1 MINLQKLLT
10 TDVDATSGVQTGV
23 GKTSGDTAQDFLAL
37 LAGALGG
44 KTLTGTDAEGKTTLT
59 LADLQAASGKSLK
72 NLRALSSDDAQ
83 SPAQKLADL
92 LARQTAK
99 TDGDTLTLTT
109 DSKTQVQTLLSGLTP
124 ETKNSVLA
132 ALGKTNTAT
141 DTTIKSATDDDSSD
155 LNEEELAG
163 LSALMAML
171 PHQQTAQLAPTK
183 SSADVSTA
191 ANSALGATKRS
202 GVDLAN
208 LAAGAQ
214 KGDNANTAAQGTSLS
229 AGGSDTAQQQAGI
242 FGSALA
248 PAAKQ
253 DADNATMTINTTASI
268 APVISN
274 ASSAQA
280 SAPISSAVLSAPLG
294 SSEWQQTLSQHV
306 TMFTRQGQQSA
317 ELHLH
322 PEDLGQVQ
330 ISLKLDDNLAQ
341 IQMVSPHSHVRQALE
356 AALPTLRTSLAENG
370 IQLGQSSISSES
382 FAGQQQSFSQQ
393 QQSSR
398 TGGGSNLA
406 AEEDEPLIVPAS
418 LQSAARG
425 NGAVDIFA

>member
-1 MINLQKLLT
+1 MISLQKLLT
-10 TDVDATSGVQTGV
+10 TDVDATTGVQTGA

-44 KTLTGTDAEGKTTLT
+44 KTATGTGADGETTLT

-83 SPAQKLADL
+83 TPAQKLADI

-99 TDGDTLTLTT
+99 TDTSALTT

-124 ETKNSVLA
+124 ETKSSVLA
-132 ALGKTNTAT
+132 ALGKSDTA
-141 DTTIKSATDDDSSD
+141 SDDSSD
-155 LNEEELAG
+155 LSDEELAG

-171 PHQQTAQLAPTK
+171 PHQQTAQLTPTK
-183 SSADVSTA
+183 SATDVATA
-191 ANSALGATKRS
+191 ANSALGATKRT
-202 GVDLAN
+202 GVDLAS
-208 LAAGAQ
+208 LAASAQ
-214 KGDNANTAAQGTSLS
+214 KGDSDNTALKGNNLS
-229 AGGSDTAQQQAGI
+229 VGDDAQQQAGI

-253 DADNATMTINTTASI
+253 DADNATMTINTSASI

-280 SAPISSAVLSAPLG
+280 SAPVSSAVLSAPLG
-294 SSEWQQTLSQHV
+294 SNEWQQTLSQHV

-317 ELHLH
+317 ELRLH

-330 ISLKLDDNLAQ
+330 ISLKLDDNNLAQ

-398 TGGGSNLA
+398 AGSGNTLTT
-406 AEEDEPLIVPAS
+406 EEDEPLIAPAS
-418 LQSAARG
+418 LQSVARG

>member
-59 LADLQAASGKSLK
+59 LADLQAAGGKSLK

-99 TDGDTLTLTT
+99 TDTDTLTT

-124 ETKNSVLA
+124 ETKSSVLA

-141 DTTIKSATDDDSSD
+141 DTAIKSATDDDSSD
-155 LNEEELAG
+155 LSEEELAG

-183 SSADVSTA
+183 STADVSTA

-202 GVDLAN
+202 GVDLAS
-208 LAAGAQ
+208 LAANAQ
-214 KGDNANTAAQGTSLS
+214 KGDNANTALHVTTPS
-229 AGGSDTAQQQAGI
+229 AGDDTAQQQAGI

-425 NGAVDIFA
+425 NSAVDIFA

>member
-99 TDGDTLTLTT
+99 TDTDTLTT

-124 ETKNSVLA
+124 ETKSSVLA
-132 ALGKTNTAT
+132 ALGKTNIAT
-141 DTTIKSATDDDSSD
+141 DTAIKSATDDDSSD

-183 SSADVSTA
+183 STADVSTA

-202 GVDLAN
+202 GVDLAS

-214 KGDNANTAAQGTSLS
+214 KGDNANTALHVTTPS
-229 AGGSDTAQQQAGI
+229 AGDDTAQQQAGI

>member
-1 MINLQKLLT
+1 MISLQKLLT
-10 TDVDATSGVQTGV
+10 TDVDATSGVQSGA

-44 KTLTGTDAEGKTTLT
+44 KTATGTGTDGETTLT

-83 SPAQKLADL
+83 TPAQKLADV

-99 TDGDTLTLTT
+99 TDTTALTT

-124 ETKNSVLA
+124 ETKSSVLA
-132 ALGKTNTAT
+132 ALGKSDTA
-141 DTTIKSATDDDSSD
+141 SDDSSD
-155 LNEEELAG
+155 LSDEELAG

-183 SSADVSTA
+183 SATDVATA
-191 ANSALGATKRS
+191 ANSALGATKRT
-202 GVDLAN
+202 GVDLAS
-208 LAAGAQ
+208 LAASAQ
-214 KGDNANTAAQGTSLS
+214 KGDSDNTALKGNNLS
-229 AGGSDTAQQQAGI
+229 VGDDAQQQAGI

-253 DADNATMTINTTASI
+253 DADNATMTINTSASI

-280 SAPISSAVLSAPLG
+280 SAPVSSAVLSAPLG
-294 SSEWQQTLSQHV
+294 SNEWQQTLSQHV

-317 ELHLH
+317 ELRLH

-330 ISLKLDDNLAQ
+330 ISLKLDDNNLAQ

-356 AALPTLRTSLAENG
+356 AALPTLRTSLAESG

-398 TGGGSNLA
+398 TGSGNTLTT
-406 AEEDEPLIVPAS
+406 EEDEPLIAPAS
-418 LQSAARG
+418 LQSVARG

>member
-1 MINLQKLLT
+1 MISLQKLLT
-10 TDVDATSGVQTGV
+10 TDVDATSGVQSGA

-44 KTLTGTDAEGKTTLT
+44 KAATGTGADGETTLT

-83 SPAQKLADL
+83 TPAQKLADI

-99 TDGDTLTLTT
+99 TDTSALTT

-124 ETKNSVLA
+124 ETKSSVLA
-132 ALGKTNTAT
+132 ALGKSDTA
-141 DTTIKSATDDDSSD
+141 SDDSSD
-155 LNEEELAG
+155 LSDEELAG

-171 PHQQTAQLAPTK
+171 PHQQTAQLTPTK
-183 SSADVSTA
+183 SAADVSTA
-191 ANSALGATKRS
+191 ANSALGATKRT
-202 GVDLAN
+202 GLDLAS
-208 LAAGAQ
+208 LAASAQ
-214 KGDNANTAAQGTSLS
+214 KGDSDNTALKGNNLS
-229 AGGSDTAQQQAGI
+229 AGDDAQQQAGI

-253 DADNATMTINTTASI
+253 DADNATMTINTSASI

-274 ASSAQA
+274 ALSAQA
-280 SAPISSAVLSAPLG
+280 SAPVSSAVLSAPLG
-294 SSEWQQTLSQHV
+294 SNEWQQTLSQHV

-317 ELHLH
+317 ELRLH

-330 ISLKLDDNLAQ
+330 ISLKLDDNNLAQ

-356 AALPTLRTSLAENG
+356 AALPTLRTSLAESG

-398 TGGGSNLA
+398 AGSGNTLTT
-406 AEEDEPLIVPAS
+406 EEDEPLIAPAS
-418 LQSAARG
+418 LQSVARG

>member
-99 TDGDTLTLTT
+99 TDTDTLTT

-124 ETKNSVLA
+124 ETKSSVLA

-141 DTTIKSATDDDSSD
+141 DTAIKSATDDDSSD

-183 SSADVSTA
+183 STADVSTA

-202 GVDLAN
+202 GVDLAS
-208 LAAGAQ
+208 LAANAQ
-214 KGDNANTAAQGTSLS
+214 KGDNANTALHVTAPS
-229 AGGSDTAQQQAGI
+229 AGDDTAQQQAGI

-425 NGAVDIFA
+425 NSAVDIFA

>member
-37 LAGALGG
+37 LAGALSG

-72 NLRALSSDDAQ
+72 NLRAFSSDDAQ

-99 TDGDTLTLTT
+99 TDTDTLTT

-124 ETKNSVLA
+124 ETKSSVLA
-132 ALGKTNTAT
+132 ALGKTNTA
-141 DTTIKSATDDDSSD
+141 IKSATDDDSSD

-183 SSADVSTA
+183 STADVSTA

-202 GVDLAN
+202 GVDLAS
-208 LAAGAQ
+208 LAASAQ
-214 KGDNANTAAQGTSLS
+214 KGDNANTALHVTAPS
-229 AGGSDTAQQQAGI
+229 AGDDTAQQQAGI

-425 NGAVDIFA
+425 NSAVDIFA

>member
-1 MINLQKLLT
+1 MINLQKLLS

-83 SPAQKLADL
+83 SPAQKLAEL

-99 TDGDTLTLTT
+99 TDTLTT
-109 DSKTQVQTLLSGLTP
+109 DGKTQVQALLSGLTP
-124 ETKNSVLA
+124 ETKSGVLS
-132 ALGKTNTAT
+132 ALGKTDA
-141 DTTIKSATDDDSSD
+141 ATDDDSSD
-155 LNEEELAG
+155 LSEEELAG

-171 PHQQTAQLAPTK
+171 PHQQTAQLTPTK
-183 SSADVSTA
+183 STADVATA
-191 ANSALGATKRS
+191 ASSALGATKRS
-202 GVDLAN
+202 GIDLAN

-214 KGDNANTAAQGTSLS
+214 KGGNANTAAHGTDLS
-229 AGGSDTAQQQAGI
+229 AGDDVAQQHAGI

-253 DADNATMTINTTASI
+253 DADNAAMTINTTASV
-268 APVISN
+268 APVVSN

-294 SSEWQQTLSQHV
+294 SHEWQQTLSQHV

-393 QQSSR
+393 QHSSR
-398 TGGGSNLA
+398 AGGGNNLA
-406 AEEDEPLIVPAS
+406 TEDDEPLIAPAS
-418 LQSAARG
+418 LQSTARG

>member
-1 MINLQKLLT
+1 MINLQKLLS

-44 KTLTGTDAEGKTTLT
+44 KTLTGTDAEGKTTFT

-92 LARQTAK
+92 LARQTVK
-99 TDGDTLTLTT
+99 TDTDTLTT
-109 DSKTQVQTLLSGLTP
+109 DGKTQVQALLSGLTP
-124 ETKNSVLA
+124 ETKSGVLA
-132 ALGKTNTAT
+132 ALGKTETGTAT
-141 DTTIKSATDDDSSD
+141 HAATDDDSSD
-155 LNEEELAG
+155 LSEEELAG

-171 PHQQTAQLAPTK
+171 PHQQTAQLTPTK
-183 SSADVSTA
+183 STADVATA
-191 ANSALGATKRS
+191 ASSAVGATKRS
-202 GVDLAN
+202 GVDLAT

-214 KGDNANTAAQGTSLS
+214 KGDNANTAAHGTDLS
-229 AGGSDTAQQQAGI
+229 AGDDVAQQHASI
-242 FGSALA
+242 FGSTLA

-253 DADNATMTINTTASI
+253 DADNAAMTINTTASV
-268 APVISN
+268 APVVSN

-294 SSEWQQTLSQHV
+294 SHEWQQTLSQHV

-393 QQSSR
+393 QHSSR
-398 TGGGSNLA
+398 TGGGNDLA
-406 AEEDEPLIVPAS
+406 TEDDEPLIAPAS
-418 LQSAARG
+418 LQSTARG

>member
-37 LAGALGG
+37 LAGALSG

-99 TDGDTLTLTT
+99 TDADTLTT

-132 ALGKTNTAT
+132 ALGKTDTT
-141 DTTIKSATDDDSSD
+141 SGTTIKSATDDDSSD

-183 SSADVSTA
+183 STADVSTA

-214 KGDNANTAAQGTSLS
+214 KGDNANTAAHGTSLS
-229 AGGSDTAQQQAGI
+229 AGSDTAQQQAGI

-274 ASSAQA
+274 ASSAQT

>member
-99 TDGDTLTLTT
+99 TDTDTLTT

-124 ETKNSVLA
+124 ETKSSVLA

-141 DTTIKSATDDDSSD
+141 DTAIKSATDDDSSD

-171 PHQQTAQLAPTK
+171 PHQQTAQLAPAK
-183 SSADVSTA
+183 STADVSTA

-202 GVDLAN
+202 GVDLAS
-208 LAAGAQ
+208 LAASAQ
-214 KGDNANTAAQGTSLS
+214 KGDNANTALHVTTPS
-229 AGGSDTAQQQAGI
+229 AGDDTAQQQAGI

-425 NGAVDIFA
+425 NSAVDIFA

>member
-1 MINLQKLLT
+1 MINLQKLLSI
-10 TDVDATSGVQTGV
+10 DVDATSGVQTGV

-99 TDGDTLTLTT
+99 TDTDTLTT

-124 ETKNSVLA
+124 ETKSSVLA

-141 DTTIKSATDDDSSD
+141 DTAIKSGTDDDSSD

-183 SSADVSTA
+183 STADVSTA

-202 GVDLAN
+202 GVDLAS
-208 LAAGAQ
+208 LAASAQ
-214 KGDNANTAAQGTSLS
+214 KGDNANTALHVTTPS
-229 AGGSDTAQQQAGI
+229 AGDDTAQQQAGI

>member
-37 LAGALGG
+37 LAGALSG

-99 TDGDTLTLTT
+99 TDTDTLTT

-124 ETKNSVLA
+124 ETKSSVLA

-171 PHQQTAQLAPTK
+171 PHQQTAQLAPAK
-183 SSADVSTA
+183 STADVSTA

-202 GVDLAN
+202 GVDLAS
-208 LAAGAQ
+208 LAASAQ
-214 KGDNANTAAQGTSLS
+214 KGDNANTALHVTTPS
-229 AGGSDTAQQQAGI
+229 AGDDTAQQQAGI

-425 NGAVDIFA
+425 NSAVDIFA

>member
-1 MINLQKLLT
+1 MISLQKLVT
-10 TDVDATSGVQTGV
+10 TDADATSGVQTGAS
-23 GKTSGDTAQDFLAL
+23 KTSGDTAQDFLAL

-44 KTLTGTDAEGKTTLT
+44 KTATGTGTDGETTLT

-83 SPAQKLADL
+83 TPAQKLADL

-99 TDGDTLTLTT
+99 TDTDTLTT

-124 ETKNSVLA
+124 ETKSGVLA
-132 ALGKTNTAT
+132 ALGKS
-141 DTTIKSATDDDSSD
+141 DTATDDDSSN
-155 LNEEELAG
+155 LSEEELAG

-171 PHQQTAQLAPTK
+171 PHQQTTQLAQTK
-183 SSADVSTA
+183 STSDVATA
-191 ANSALGATKRS
+191 ANSALGATKRT
-202 GVDLAN
+202 GVDVAALAGN
-208 LAAGAQ
+208 AQ
-214 KGDNANTAAQGTSLS
+214 KGHSDNSALQTTSLS
-229 AGGSDTAQQQAGI
+229 TATGDDAQLQLQQQAGI
-242 FGSALA
+242 FGSAQA

-253 DADNATMTINTTASI
+253 DADNAAMTINTTASI
-268 APVISN
+268 APVVSN

-280 SAPISSAVLSAPLG
+280 SAPVSSAVLSSPLG
-294 SSEWQQTLSQHV
+294 SAEWQQTLSQHV

-317 ELHLH
+317 ELRLH

-330 ISLKLDDNLAQ
+330 ISLKLDDNNLAQ

-398 TGGGSNLA
+398 TGGGNNLTT
-406 AEEDEPLIVPAS
+406 EEDEPLIAPAS
-418 LQSAARG
+418 LQSVARG

>member
-99 TDGDTLTLTT
+99 TDTDTLTT

-124 ETKNSVLA
+124 ETKSSVLA

-141 DTTIKSATDDDSSD
+141 DTAIKSATDDDSSD

-183 SSADVSTA
+183 STADVSTA

-202 GVDLAN
+202 GVDLAS
-208 LAAGAQ
+208 LAASAQ
-214 KGDNANTAAQGTSLS
+214 KGDNANTALHVTTPS
-229 AGGSDTAQQQAGI
+229 AGDDTAQQQAGI

-382 FAGQQQSFSQQ
+382 FAGEQQSFSQQ

-425 NGAVDIFA
+425 NSAVDIFA

>member
-1 MINLQKLLT
+1 MINLQKLLS

-92 LARQTAK
+92 LALQTAK
-99 TDGDTLTLTT
+99 TDTLTT
-109 DSKTQVQTLLSGLTP
+109 DGKTQVQALLSGLTP
-124 ETKNSVLA
+124 ETKSGVLA
-132 ALGKTNTAT
+132 ALGKTDAAT
-141 DTTIKSATDDDSSD
+141 DGDSSD
-155 LNEEELAG
+155 LSEEELAG

-171 PHQQTAQLAPTK
+171 PHQQTAQLTPAK
-183 SSADVSTA
+183 STADVANAASST
-191 ANSALGATKRS
+191 LGATKRS
-202 GVDLAN
+202 GVDLAT

-214 KGDNANTAAQGTSLS
+214 KGGNANTAAHGTDLS
-229 AGGSDTAQQQAGI
+229 AGDDVAQQHAGI

-253 DADNATMTINTTASI
+253 DADNAAMTINTTASV
-268 APVISN
+268 APVVSN

-294 SSEWQQTLSQHV
+294 SHEWQQTLSQHV

-393 QQSSR
+393 QHSSR
-398 TGGGSNLA
+398 TGGGNNLA
-406 AEEDEPLIVPAS
+406 TEDDEPLIAPAS
-418 LQSAARG
+418 LQSTARG

>member
-1 MINLQKLLT
+1 MINLQKLLS

-44 KTLTGTDAEGKTTLT
+44 KTLTGTDAEGKTTFT

-92 LARQTAK
+92 LASQTVK
-99 TDGDTLTLTT
+99 TDTDTLTT
-109 DSKTQVQTLLSGLTP
+109 DGKTQVQALLSGLTP
-124 ETKNSVLA
+124 ETKSGVLA
-132 ALGKTNTAT
+132 ALGKTETGTAT
-141 DTTIKSATDDDSSD
+141 HAATDDDSSD
-155 LNEEELAG
+155 LSEEELAG
-163 LSALMAML
+163 LSA
-171 PHQQTAQLAPTK
+171 PTK
-183 SSADVSTA
+183 STADVATA
-191 ANSALGATKRS
+191 ASSAVGATKRS
-202 GVDLAN
+202 GVDLAT

-214 KGDNANTAAQGTSLS
+214 KGDNTNTAAHGTDLS
-229 AGGSDTAQQQAGI
+229 AGDDVAQQHAGI
-242 FGSALA
+242 FGSTLA

-253 DADNATMTINTTASI
+253 DADNAAMTINTTASV
-268 APVISN
+268 APVVSN

-294 SSEWQQTLSQHV
+294 SHEWQQTLSQHV

-393 QQSSR
+393 QHSSR
-398 TGGGSNLA
+398 TGGGNNLA
-406 AEEDEPLIVPAS
+406 TEDDEPLIAPAS
-418 LQSAARG
+418 LQSTARG

>member
-59 LADLQAASGKSLK
+59 LADLQATSGKSLK

-99 TDGDTLTLTT
+99 TDTDTLTT

-124 ETKNSVLA
+124 ETKSSVLA

-141 DTTIKSATDDDSSD
+141 DTAIKSATDDDSSD

-183 SSADVSTA
+183 STADVSTA

-202 GVDLAN
+202 GVDLAS
-208 LAAGAQ
+208 LAASAQ
-214 KGDNANTAAQGTSLS
+214 KGDNANTALHVTTPS
-229 AGGSDTAQQQAGI
+229 AGDDTAQQQAGI

-425 NGAVDIFA
+425 NSAVDIFA

>member
-99 TDGDTLTLTT
+99 TDTDTLTT

-124 ETKNSVLA
+124 ETKSSVLA

-141 DTTIKSATDDDSSD
+141 DTPIKSATDDDSSD

-183 SSADVSTA
+183 STADVSTA

-202 GVDLAN
+202 GVDLAS
-208 LAAGAQ
+208 LAASAQ
-214 KGDNANTAAQGTSLS
+214 KGDNANTALHVPPPS
-229 AGGSDTAQQQAGI
+229 AGDDTAQQQAGI

-425 NGAVDIFA
+425 NSAVDIFA

>member
-72 NLRALSSDDAQ
+72 NLRAFSFDDAQ

-99 TDGDTLTLTT
+99 TDTDTLTT

-124 ETKNSVLA
+124 ETKSSVLA
-132 ALGKTNTAT
+132 ALGKTNTA
-141 DTTIKSATDDDSSD
+141 IKSATDDDSSD

-183 SSADVSTA
+183 STADVSTA

-202 GVDLAN
+202 GVDLAS
-208 LAAGAQ
+208 LAASAQ
-214 KGDNANTAAQGTSLS
+214 KGDNANTALHVTAPS
-229 AGGSDTAQQQAGI
+229 AGDDTAQQQAGI

-425 NGAVDIFA
+425 NSAVDIFA

>member
-72 NLRALSSDDAQ
+72 NLRAFSSDDAQ

-99 TDGDTLTLTT
+99 TDTDTLTT

-124 ETKNSVLA
+124 ETKSSVLA
-132 ALGKTNTAT
+132 ALGKTNTA
-141 DTTIKSATDDDSSD
+141 IKSATDDDSSD

-183 SSADVSTA
+183 STADVSTA

-202 GVDLAN
+202 GVDLAS

-214 KGDNANTAAQGTSLS
+214 KGDNTNTE
-229 AGGSDTAQQQAGI
+229 QQAGI

-425 NGAVDIFA
+425 NSAVDIFA

>member
-99 TDGDTLTLTT
+99 TDTDTLTT

-124 ETKNSVLA
+124 ETKSSVLA

-141 DTTIKSATDDDSSD
+141 DTAIKSATDDDSSD

-183 SSADVSTA
+183 STADVSTA

-202 GVDLAN
+202 GVDLAS
-208 LAAGAQ
+208 LAANAQ
-214 KGDNANTAAQGTSLS
+214 KGDNANTALHVTTPS
-229 AGGSDTAQQQAGI
+229 AGDDTAQQQAGI

-425 NGAVDIFA
+425 NSAVDIFA

>member
-1 MINLQKLLT
+1 MINLQKLLSI
-10 TDVDATSGVQTGV
+10 DVDATSGVQTGV

-44 KTLTGTDAEGKTTLT
+44 KTLTGTDTEGKTTLT

-92 LARQTAK
+92 LARQTAQ
-99 TDGDTLTLTT
+99 TDTDTLTT

-124 ETKNSVLA
+124 ETKSSVLA

-141 DTTIKSATDDDSSD
+141 DTAIKSGTDDDSSD

-183 SSADVSTA
+183 STTDVSTA

-202 GVDLAN
+202 GVDLAS
-208 LAAGAQ
+208 LAASAQ
-214 KGDNANTAAQGTSLS
+214 KGDNANTALHVTTPS
-229 AGGSDTAQQQAGI
+229 AGDDTAQQQAGI

>member
-99 TDGDTLTLTT
+99 TDTDTLTT

-124 ETKNSVLA
+124 ETKSSVLA

-183 SSADVSTA
+183 STADVSTA

-202 GVDLAN
+202 GVDLAS

-214 KGDNANTAAQGTSLS
+214 KGDNANTALHVTTPS
-229 AGGSDTAQQQAGI
+229 AGDDTAQQQAGI

>member
-99 TDGDTLTLTT
+99 TDTDTLTT

-124 ETKNSVLA
+124 ETKSSVLA

-183 SSADVSTA
+183 STADVSTA

-202 GVDLAN
+202 GVDLAS
-208 LAAGAQ
+208 LAASAQ
-214 KGDNANTAAQGTSLS
+214 KGDNANTALHLTPPS
-229 AGGSDTAQQQAGI
+229 AGDDTAQQQAGI

-425 NGAVDIFA
+425 NSAVDIFA

>member
-1 MINLQKLLT
+1 MISLQKLLT
-10 TDVDATSGVQTGV
+10 TDVDATSGAQTGA
-23 GKTSGDTAQDFLAL
+23 GKTSGETAQDFLAL

-44 KTLTGTDAEGKTTLT
+44 KTATGTGADSESTLT

-72 NLRALSSDDAQ
+72 NLRALSSDDTQ

-99 TDGDTLTLTT
+99 SDTDALTT
-109 DSKTQVQTLLSGLTP
+109 DSKTQVQALLSGLTP
-124 ETKNSVLA
+124 ETKSGVLA
-132 ALGKTNTAT
+132 ALGKS
-141 DTTIKSATDDDSSD
+141 DTTTSDDSSSD
-155 LNEEELAG
+155 LSDEELAG

-183 SSADVSTA
+183 STTDVATA
-191 ANSALGATKRS
+191 ANSALGATKRT
-202 GVDLAN
+202 GVDIAA
-208 LAAGAQ
+208 LAANAQKSDSADTAQ
-214 KGDNANTAAQGTSLS
+214 KGNTLVSG
-229 AGGSDTAQQQAGI
+229 DDAQQQAGI

-274 ASSAQA
+274 ASSAQT
-280 SAPISSAVLSAPLG
+280 SAPISSAVLSSPLG
-294 SSEWQQTLSQHV
+294 SNEWQQTLSQHV

-322 PEDLGQVQ
+322 PEELGQVQ
-330 ISLKLDDNLAQ
+330 ISLKVDDNNLAQ
-341 IQMVSPHSHVRQALE
+341 IQMMSPHSHVRQALE
-356 AALPTLRTSLAENG
+356 AALPTLRTSLAESG

-382 FAGQQQSFSQQ
+382 FTGQQQSFSQQ

-398 TGGGSNLA
+398 AGNGNNLTT
-406 AEEDEPLIVPAS
+406 EEDEPLIAPAS

>member
-59 LADLQAASGKSLK
+59 LADLQAAGGKSLK
-72 NLRALSSDDAQ
+72 NLRAFSSDDAQ

-99 TDGDTLTLTT
+99 TDTDTLTT

-124 ETKNSVLA
+124 ETKSSVLA

-141 DTTIKSATDDDSSD
+141 DTAIKSATDDDSSD

-183 SSADVSTA
+183 STADVSTA

-202 GVDLAN
+202 GVDLAS
-208 LAAGAQ
+208 LAASAQ
-214 KGDNANTAAQGTSLS
+214 KGDNANTALHVTTPS
-229 AGGSDTAQQQAGI
+229 AGDDTAQQQAGI

-317 ELHLH
+317 ELYLH

-425 NGAVDIFA
+425 NSAVDIFA

>member
-1 MINLQKLLT
+1 MISLQKLLT
-10 TDVDATSGVQTGV
+10 TDVDATSGVQSGA

-44 KTLTGTDAEGKTTLT
+44 KTATGTGADGETTLT

-83 SPAQKLADL
+83 TPAQKLADI
-92 LARQTAK
+92 LARQAAK
-99 TDGDTLTLTT
+99 TDTSALTT

-124 ETKNSVLA
+124 ETKSSVLA
-132 ALGKTNTAT
+132 ALGKSDTA
-141 DTTIKSATDDDSSD
+141 SDDSSD
-155 LNEEELAG
+155 LSDEELAG

-171 PHQQTAQLAPTK
+171 PHQQTAQLGPTK
-183 SSADVSTA
+183 SATDVASA
-191 ANSALGATKRS
+191 ANSALGATKRT
-202 GVDLAN
+202 GVDLAS
-208 LAAGAQ
+208 LAASAQ
-214 KGDNANTAAQGTSLS
+214 KGDSDNTALKANNLS
-229 AGGSDTAQQQAGI
+229 VGDDAQQQAGI

-253 DADNATMTINTTASI
+253 DADNATMTINTSASI

-274 ASSAQA
+274 ASSAQT
-280 SAPISSAVLSAPLG
+280 SAPVSSAVLSAPLG
-294 SSEWQQTLSQHV
+294 SNEWQQTLSQHV

-317 ELHLH
+317 ELRLH

-330 ISLKLDDNLAQ
+330 ISLKLDDNNLAQ

-398 TGGGSNLA
+398 AGSGNTLTT
-406 AEEDEPLIVPAS
+406 EEDEPLIASAS
-418 LQSAARG
+418 LQSVARG

>member
-99 TDGDTLTLTT
+99 ADTDTLTT

-124 ETKNSVLA
+124 ETKSSVLA

-171 PHQQTAQLAPTK
+171 PHQQTAQLVPTK
-183 SSADVSTA
+183 STADVSTA

-202 GVDLAN
+202 GVDLAS

-214 KGDNANTAAQGTSLS
+214 KGDNANTALHVTTPS
-229 AGGSDTAQQQAGI
+229 AGDDTAQQQAGI

>member
-99 TDGDTLTLTT
+99 TDTDTLTT

-124 ETKNSVLA
+124 ETKSSVLA

-141 DTTIKSATDDDSSD
+141 DTAIKSATDDDSSD

-183 SSADVSTA
+183 STADVSTA

-202 GVDLAN
+202 GVDLAS

-214 KGDNANTAAQGTSLS
+214 KGDNANTALHVTTPS
-229 AGGSDTAQQQAGI
+229 AGDDTAQQQAGI

-393 QQSSR
+393 QSSR

>member
-44 KTLTGTDAEGKTTLT
+44 KTLTGSDAEGKTTLT

-72 NLRALSSDDAQ
+72 NLRAFSSDDAQ

-99 TDGDTLTLTT
+99 TDTDTLTT
-109 DSKTQVQTLLSGLTP
+109 DSKTQVQTLLAGLTP
-124 ETKNSVLA
+124 ETQSSVLA

-141 DTTIKSATDDDSSD
+141 DTAIKSATDDDSSD

-183 SSADVSTA
+183 STADVSTA

-202 GVDLAN
+202 GVDLAS
-208 LAAGAQ
+208 LAASAQ
-214 KGDNANTAAQGTSLS
+214 KGDNANTALHVTTPS
-229 AGGSDTAQQQAGI
+229 AGDDTAQQQAGI

-425 NGAVDIFA
+425 NSAVDIFA

>member
-72 NLRALSSDDAQ
+72 NLRAVSSDDAQ

-99 TDGDTLTLTT
+99 TDTDTLTT

-124 ETKNSVLA
+124 ETKSSVLA

-141 DTTIKSATDDDSSD
+141 DTAIKSATDDDSSD

-183 SSADVSTA
+183 STADVSTA

-202 GVDLAN
+202 GVDLAS
-208 LAAGAQ
+208 LAASAQ
-214 KGDNANTAAQGTSLS
+214 KGDNANTALHVTTPS
-229 AGGSDTAQQQAGI
+229 AGDDTAQQQAGI

-274 ASSAQA
+274 ASSVQA

-406 AEEDEPLIVPAS
+406 AEEDESLIVPAS

-425 NGAVDIFA
+425 NSAVDIFA

>member
-44 KTLTGTDAEGKTTLT
+44 KTLTGTDAEGKTTLA

-99 TDGDTLTLTT
+99 TDTDTLTT

-124 ETKNSVLA
+124 ETKSSVLA

-141 DTTIKSATDDDSSD
+141 DTAIKSATDDDSSD

-183 SSADVSTA
+183 STADVSTA

-202 GVDLAN
+202 GVDLAS
-208 LAAGAQ
+208 LAASAQ
-214 KGDNANTAAQGTSLS
+214 KGDNANTALHVTTPS
-229 AGGSDTAQQQAGI
+229 AGDDTAQQQAGI

-425 NGAVDIFA
+425 NSAVDIFA